1 MAYQALYRKYRPT
14 DFSQL
19 VGQEVVKKTLQ
30 NSLKNGKISH
40 AYLFSGPRG
49 TGKTT
54 IAKIFAKTVNCLSI
68 KDGNPCLKCDNCLAI
83 SNNECPDIIEID
95 AASNNG
101 VDEIRE
107 LRNKVS
113 LVPSELKYKVYIID
127 EVHMLS
133 IGAFN
138 ALLKTLEEPPEHVI
152 FILATTD
159 PQKVP
164 ITIISRCQCFN
175 FKRISENDIVSRL
188 KEISKL
194 EKFSIDDDVLKEI
207 ARYSDGGMRDA
218 LGLLDKLVSY
228 SSDKITIN
236 DFREINGLLS
246 ESDISLFLQKIYESD
261 NNYVLNKLDEYYL
274 NGKDLIRF
282 AEDLILYI
290 RNLLVKKYISHEETL
305 DVHFLNS
312 FALELNQL
320 LSLMKESSN
329 IKVLFEIKLLQFMN
343 NSDLSSSPIEKN
355 ASNDKQMFDDKK
367 SVSKSSVNKTTNQE
381 SISNSSN
388 EEKMDVSLE
397 DTDTNKN
404 LVDAKNFRQIR
415 INNALALA
423 DKKELIWLKEQWK
436 KIMDFTLDREIG
448 ATSCFL
454 TDATPVVASP
464 KNVILAFEYSS
475 LVEHG
480 NEILDKI
487 EFAFTKIFDK
497 SYRVV
502 LLTNEEWKEE
512 KKKYIENKNKNIT
525 YQYQEEDNFVQ
536 PEKEDASSDMSDL
549 TKTAIQLFG
558 KNIVKIDE

>member
-1 MAYQALYRKYRPT
+1 
-14 DFSQL
+14 
-19 VGQEVVKKTLQ
+19 
-30 NSLKNGKISH
+30 
-40 AYLFSGPRG
+40 
-49 TGKTT
+49 
-54 IAKIFAKTVNCLSI
+54 
-68 KDGNPCLKCDNCLAI
+68 
-83 SNNECPDIIEID
+83 
-95 AASNNG
+95 
-101 VDEIRE
+101 
-107 LRNKVS
+107 
-113 LVPSELKYKVYIID
+113 
-127 EVHMLS
+127 
-133 IGAFN
+133 
-138 ALLKTLEEPPEHVI
+138 
-152 FILATTD
+152 
-159 PQKVP
+159 
-164 ITIISRCQCFN
+164 
-175 FKRISENDIVSRL
+175 
-188 KEISKL
+188 
-194 EKFSIDDDVLKEI
+194 
-207 ARYSDGGMRDA
+207 
-218 LGLLDKLVSY
+218 
-228 SSDKITIN
+228 
-236 DFREINGLLS
+236 
-246 ESDISLFLQKIYESD
+246 
-261 NNYVLNKLDEYYL
+261 
-274 NGKDLIRF
+274 
-282 AEDLILYI
+282 
-290 RNLLVKKYISHEETL
+290 
-305 DVHFLNS
+305 
-312 FALELNQL
+312 
-320 LSLMKESSN
+320 MKESSN

-423 DKKELIWLKEQWK
+423 DKKELIWLK
-436 KIMDFTLDREIG
+436 IMDFTLDREIG

-536 PEKEDASSDMSDL
+536 PEKGDASSDMSDL